1 MEVSLIPTLRQK
13 KQPKLISCFAVNYSQ
28 LHWASLSVPAMGKI
42 WQHTHFAKN
51 NTWLPQTEHSIT

>member
-1 MEVSLIPTLRQK
+1 MEVSLTPNFKTK
-13 KQPKLISCFAVNYSQ
+13 KATCADQLFRCELSQ

-42 WQHTHFAKN
+42 WQHTHFANN